1 MRISFKRFE
10 TYHLELKYIYD
21 IFILIVAE
29 GLYNSKFIHSFKNL
43 IADSIFIEN
52 SVEGDKFY
60 DLAATNSHKIKKIHL
75 NTRKT
80 LNFKDYYK
88 PI

>member
-10 TYHLELKYIYD
+10 TYHLELQYIYD

-29 GLYNSKFIHSFKNL
+29 GLYSSKFIHSFKNL
-43 IADSIFIEN
+43 IADSIFIET
-52 SVEGDKFY
+52 SVQGDIFY
-60 DLAATNSHKIKKIHL
+60 DLAATNSLKIKKIHL

-80 LNFKDYYK
+80 LSFKDYYK